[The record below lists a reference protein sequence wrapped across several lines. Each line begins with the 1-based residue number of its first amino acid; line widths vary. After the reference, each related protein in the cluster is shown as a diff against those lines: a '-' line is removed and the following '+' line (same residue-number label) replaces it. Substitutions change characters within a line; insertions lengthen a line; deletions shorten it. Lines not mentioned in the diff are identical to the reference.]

1 MKPGIKTKTSPLFQ
15 KEKGKEKKS
24 GWNKRMRKNFVY
36 LFSWVIIWLFSL
48 FSLGIT
54 IAANPDY
61 AGTDYCNAGDLMQQA
76 FCTSMNNGTQIDM
89 GNNKKTVG
97 NVVMGNTQEV
107 TITTDGFSVEKKS
120 SLLVHITRSLLMV
133 TIVISV
139 TMIIICGIRRIIK
152 SWSGADPTEVK
163 GDIIKVIIG
172 ILLALF
178 SGVLVTLFRS
188 VGTTTIDPDHHD
200 EASVGLNG

>member
-1 MKPGIKTKTSPLFQ
+1 
-15 KEKGKEKKS
+15 
-24 GWNKRMRKNFVY
+24 
-36 LFSWVIIWLFSL
+36 
-48 FSLGIT
+48 
-54 IAANPDY
+54 
-61 AGTDYCNAGDLMQQA
+61 MQQA

-107 TITTDGFSVEKKS
+107 TISGKDGFSVEKKS
-120 SLLVHITRSLLMV
+120 SLLVHITRTLLMV

-139 TMIIICGIRRIIK
+139 TMIIICGIRWIIK
-152 SWSGADPTEVK
+152 SGSGADPSEVK

-178 SGVLVTLFRS
+178 SGILVTLFRS
-188 VGTTTIDPDHHD
+188 VGTTTLKERNNETVVSMVSSPTTFSD
-200 EASVGLNG
+200 LC

>member
-1 MKPGIKTKTSPLFQ
+1 MP
-15 KEKGKEKKS
+15 S
-24 GWNKRMRKNFVY
+24 G
-36 LFSWVIIWLFSL
+36 SW
-48 FSLGIT
+48 
-54 IAANPDY
+54 
-61 AGTDYCNAGDLMQQA
+61 
-76 FCTSMNNGTQIDM
+76 
-89 GNNKKTVG
+89 NNKKTVG

-152 SWSGADPTEVK
+152 SGSGADPTEVK